1 MSQSPDL
8 IATAVKMF
16 IVLGILMGVLIA
28 SLYLVRRTMGRKGIQ
43 SKGKMIKVLASNYI
57 GVKKNISLVAVP
69 GAVLVLGVTADQIN
83 LLAKIDDP
91 ETLRE
96 MSSPEYESGS
106 LSFSDHIRKISS
118 RYKKNRI
125 RHEKREL

>member
-16 IVLGILMGVLIA
+16 IVLGILLGGLMA
-28 SLYLVRRTMGRKGIQ
+28 SLYLVRRAMIRKGIQ

-69 GAVLVLGVTADQIN
+69 GSVLVLGVTADRIN
-83 LLAKIDDP
+83 VLAKIDDP
-91 ETLRE
+91 EILQGMTSAQHE
-96 MSSPEYESGS
+96 PEPW
-106 LSFSDHIRKISS
+106 SFSDHIQKISL
-118 RYKKNRI
+118 RYKGK
-125 RHEKREL
+125 KDQT